1 MDDRNTQKFE
11 LGRVVGTNGALIE
24 LERAGEH
31 FLKYISRHATGDW
44 GEVPPE
50 DHEENEFSLRNEFRI
65 ISVYTLGSGVKIW
78 IITEADRSSTTI
90 LLPEEY

>member
-1 MDDRNTQKFE
+1 MEDTNTRRFE
-11 LGRVVGTNGALIE
+11 LGMVVGTKRAVAE
-24 LERAGEH
+24 LDRASEH
-31 FLKYISRHATGDW
+31 FLKYLVRHAAGDW

-50 DHEENEFSLRNEFRI
+50 DHEENEFSLRNDFRI
-65 ISVYTLGSGVKIW
+65 MSVYTLGTGVRIW

>member
-1 MDDRNTQKFE
+1 MEDTNTRGFE
-11 LGRVVGTNGALIE
+11 LGRVVGTKGALLE
-24 LERAGEH
+24 LQRAGET
-31 FLKYISRHATGDW
+31 FPKYLTRHAAGDW

-50 DHEENEFSLRNEFRI
+50 DHEENEFSLRNELRI
-65 ISVYTLGSGVKIW
+65 ISVYTLGSGVRIW